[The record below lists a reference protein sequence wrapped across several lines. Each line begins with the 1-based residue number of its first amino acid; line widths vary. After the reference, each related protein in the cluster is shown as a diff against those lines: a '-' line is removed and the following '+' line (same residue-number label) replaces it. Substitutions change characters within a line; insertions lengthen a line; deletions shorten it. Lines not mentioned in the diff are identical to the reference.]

1 MPAGRL
7 SRYARR
13 LALAAAASTAL
24 PALAEP
30 PVDRPTGQGKS
41 ASALDR
47 ALESRAS
54 LADRARGRSADALGA
69 SATPGASAADRAGG
83 RGLDTAAS
91 GPGATNGVTAPG
103 RESSSA
109 FGLGTAAERRGHAS
123 PQSGTGR
130 IGRELT
136 AGRSSG
142 RRDAAAAERSLG
154 RRPADGAKSGIRLGW
169 LRNGK
174 SSADGATAGD
184 GATTPGAA
192 GLAHRPEAPRR
203 RGHDPGRILS
213 KADRLLAQRL
223 AQIERMR
230 DEAVANDD
238 DELLRQADKLQALAR
253 AQYTQRTTG
262 EKTVGTTMRSFE
274 RDRDAEPGPD
284 ADAGTDTDG
293 GVTPVSGEADP
304 AQPPAGDTVVE

>member
-13 LALAAAASTAL
+13 LALAAAAGASL
-24 PALAEP
+24 PAFAEP

-54 LADRARGRSADALGA
+54 LTDRARGKSADALGA
-69 SATPGASAADRAGG
+69 SATPGASAADRAAG

-91 GPGATNGVTAPG
+91 SPGTTTGFSSPG

-130 IGRELT
+130 IGRELKN
-136 AGRSSG
+136 GRSIE
-142 RRDAAAAERSLG
+142 RRDATATERSLD
-154 RRPADGAKSGIRLGW
+154 RRSGDQAKSGLRLGW

-174 SSADGATAGD
+174 TSAEGSTAGD
-184 GATTPGAA
+184 GPTTPGAA
-192 GLAHRPEAPRR
+192 GLPHRPEAPRG
-203 RGHDPGRILS
+203 RGHDPDRVLS

-238 DELLRQADKLQALAR
+238 DELLRQADKLESLAR
-253 AQYTQRTTG
+253 AQHTQRTTG

-274 RDRDAEPGPD
+274 QDRDAESDTD
-284 ADAGTDTDG
+284 ADGS
-293 GVTPVSGEADP
+293 VTPVSSEADP